1 MSDVTITVKDDGPF
15 LVQGDVS
22 IVDAA
27 GTEIKVEGKAMP
39 SANSVIALCRCAAS
53 TNQPFCNGTHRKIG
67 FESKVRAS
75 DTESD

>member
-15 LVQGDVS
+15 LVQGD
-22 IVDAA
+22 IKIMDAE
-27 GTEIKVEGKAMP
+27 GSEIAADGKA
-39 SANSVIALCRCAAS
+39 IALCRCAAS

-75 DTESD
+75 AEQ

>member
-22 IVDAA
+22 IVDAE
-27 GTEIKVEGKAMP
+27 GTELKTDAKA
-39 SANSVIALCRCAAS
+39 IALCRCAAS

-75 DTESD
+75 DTKSD